1 MADSVFQIGAEGIRT
16 DALMQEIMKQAAAR
30 SKTEYECLPDGQIR
44 RRMGEVQH
52 SINIDRRWDI
62 IRDTQVRSH
71 RRMSGKII
79 VFFKN
84 KTKKLFKWY
93 VDSLFDQQVEFNHTV
108 WSAYYQLENEI
119 KELRNEIEQL
129 KAENKKRKDG

>member
-1 MADSVFQIGAEGIRT
+1 MDESVFQIGAEGIRT
-16 DALMQEIMKQAAAR
+16 DTLMQEIMKQAAAR
-30 SKTEYECLPDGQIR
+30 SETEYECLPDGQIR
-44 RRMGEVQH
+44 RKMGEVQH

-71 RRMSGKII
+71 RRISGKII

-93 VDSLFDQQVEFNHTV
+93 VDSLFDQQVEFNHTM
-108 WSAYYQLENEI
+108 WLSYYQLQNEV
-119 KELRNEIEQL
+119 KELRVEVEQL
-129 KAENKKRKDG
+129 KEENEKLKDR